1 MLPKERR
8 KIMPEINCENMPR
21 EELVDALIDTFNIRK
36 PIEAYLKWLEMPIE
50 DLQLIYISENENY
63 DDEDYFL

>member
-1 MLPKERR
+1 
-8 KIMPEINCENMPR
+8 MPEINCENMPR